1 MPTLPD
7 CDLHSV
13 KPTRISSNRG
23 LRSYGGHF
31 RDSTGT
37 LAAMTV
43 MWPRPCQSGLADP
56 AEEQRTQNTGSLA
69 GSGRVA
75 GKPLLSQKGE
85 RSLPHSMGS
94 VLGAHILLSSRNM
107 SSKGGENL

>member
-43 MWPRPCQSGLADP
+43 MWPRPCQSGLANP

-107 SSKGGENL
+107 SSKDGENL